1 VIRFPLRYARS
12 NVLIGPGGEAAAL
25 YRVEPR
31 SYPFLPVA
39 EKWGVL
45 HRIERLIAAVGA
57 DLSIYRVARPYPA
70 EEYAAELAWMA
81 DPVHADQGRWRR
93 HLEGQ
98 QDRLASLDSHLP
110 EVYLAISLIE
120 GRGGGGPLR
129 SVGRARRRLEELA
142 GVGTPSPIP
151 AGELRS
157 LAEAERRA
165 FGRAASVVEL
175 RRAGT
180 EELQWL
186 LRRAACRGLGEPDLD
201 RHWQPD
207 ALILDGEGDEI
218 LYEPLESD
226 LWEPVNAPMLE
237 DPGRPPSLVVESER
251 GDSHQA
257 FLCLGSLAEEAE
269 FPGAAEILFAPLEG
283 AGPVDAVLHADLIG
297 NRDALAQVR
306 RRVLDVEHSYR
317 EQLAGSP
324 TGPGALAEEDR
335 ELAREYEAILS
346 SVARPPM
353 LRASISLAVAAA
365 DAEALE
371 ARVTTLRERYGEV
384 TLHRPRGLQHALF
397 LDHLPRP
404 DGGAVADYRRQMTTE
419 QVAASVPTATA
430 AVGSTGGV
438 YLGYDPVAGRPVRFD
453 PTEAPRDSR
462 PSAVLFSGTP
472 GSGKT
477 IAAQVIAHAGLLRG
491 SLVIDFDPKPD
502 HRLAELSGLAEG
514 EVEVLELSTD
524 PVHRGKL
531 DPLRI
536 GLPELRE
543 ELASSYL
550 LELLRDPHSSWEV
563 AIDRAVRDAVREDE
577 RSLLRVVERL
587 HESQAPGAEDVA
599 EALDVIADFGLA
611 RLGFSHPQAGD
622 AELLDRGEDGPSL
635 ITIRMPGL
643 NLPEPGTDRAAYTR
657 SERVSVATLALVAAS
672 TLKLISGDR
681 RRHKIVLLDEG
692 WVFFASSQGRAL
704 LNKLIR
710 LGRAFNA
717 TVLLATQQVEDLGEL
732 AQLVGTVFLFGQDS
746 PRAAARG
753 IEEFGLDP
761 EEGGLASRLTE
772 YRRGRGLER
781 DLDGRWGEVQ
791 VDPDPDLLAELD
803 TTPGRESPRRHVA
816 DDAPSRGRGDH
827 APDNGRGHGRR
838 RGHGAAGSSTAA
850 GGRRAG
856 GHRHEEA
863 GSTEVDA

>member
-1 VIRFPLRYARS
+1 MIRFPLRYARS
-12 NVLIGPGGEAAAL
+12 NVLIGPGGEAAGL
-25 YRVEPR
+25 YRIEPR
-31 SYPFLPVA
+31 SYPFLSVA
-39 EKWGVL
+39 EKWGLL
-45 HRIERLIAAVGA
+45 HRIERLVAAIGA

-70 EEYAAELAWMA
+70 ADYTGELAWMA
-81 DPVHADQGRWRR
+81 DPDHADRGRWHRY
-93 HLEGQ
+93 LDAQ
-98 QDRLASLDSHLP
+98 QERLASLDSHVP
-110 EVYLAISLIE
+110 EVYLAISLVE
-120 GRGGGGPLR
+120 GRGVGGPLR
-129 SVGRARRRLEELA
+129 SFGRARRRLEEVA
-142 GVGTPSPIP
+142 GVGEASPIS
-151 AGELRS
+151 AAELRS

-175 RRAGT
+175 RRVGT

-186 LRRAACRGLGEPDLD
+186 LRRAACRGLGEPELE
-201 RHWQPD
+201 RHWRPD
-207 ALILDGEGDEI
+207 ALILGGEGEEP

-226 LWEPVNAPMLE
+226 LWEPANAPMRE
-237 DPGRPPSLVVESER
+237 ETGGPPSLVVESER

-269 FPGAAEILFAPLEG
+269 FPGGAEILFAPLEG

-353 LRASISLAVAAA
+353 LRASISLAAAAA
-365 DAEALE
+365 DAETLE

-384 TLHRPRGLQHALF
+384 ALHRPRGLQHALF

-419 QVAASVPTATA
+419 QVAASVPVATA
-430 AVGSTGGV
+430 AVGSPGGV

-477 IAAQVIAHAGLLRG
+477 IAAQAIAHAGLLRG

-502 HRLAELSGLAEG
+502 HRLAELHGLG
-514 EVEVLELSTD
+514 DDEVEVLELSAD

-563 AIDRAVRDAVREDE
+563 AIDRAVRDAVRDDE
-577 RSLLRVVERL
+577 HSLLGVVDRL
-587 HESQAPGAEDVA
+587 RESEAPGARDTA
-599 EALDVIADFGLA
+599 EALEVVADFGLA
-611 RLGFSHPQAGD
+611 RLGFSDPDEAD
-622 AELLDRGEDGPSL
+622 AKLPGGGEHEPSL

-643 NLPEPGTDRAAYTR
+643 NLPEPGTERAAYTR
-657 SERVSVATLALVAAS
+657 NERVSVATLALVAAF
-672 TLKLISGDR
+672 TLKLISRER

-704 LNKLIR
+704 LNRLIR

-753 IEEFGLDP
+753 LEEFGLDP

-772 YRRGRGLER
+772 YRRGRGLQR

-803 TTPGRESPRRHVA
+803 TTPGRTSPRRHVGGDPA
-816 DDAPSRGRGDH
+816 SRARGDH
-827 APDNGRGHGRR
+827 AEGGRRPAGRR
-838 RGHGAAGSSTAA
+838 RGHGRAGSSVSGAPHS
-850 GGRRAG
+850 GHGHQGRASG
-856 GHRHEEA
+856 
-863 GSTEVDA
+863 VDA

>member
-1 VIRFPLRYARS
+1 MIRFPLRYARA
-12 NVLIGPGGEAAAL
+12 NVLIGPGGEAAGL
-25 YRVEPR
+25 YRVGSR
-31 SYPFLPVA
+31 SYPFLSVA
-39 EKWGVL
+39 EKWGL
-45 HRIERLIAAVGA
+45 LQRLERLIAVVGA

-70 EEYAAELAWMA
+70 ERYAAELAWLA
-81 DPVHADQGRWRR
+81 DRKHADRARWRAY
-93 HLEGQ
+93 LEGQ
-98 QDRLASLDSHLP
+98 QERLASLDSHLP
-110 EVYLAISLIE
+110 EIYLAISLTK
-120 GRGGGGPLR
+120 GRRAGGALR
-129 SVGRARRRLEELA
+129 SLGRARRRLEDLA
-142 GVGTPSPIP
+142 GVGAASPISG
-151 AGELRS
+151 AELHT

-180 EELQWL
+180 EDLQWL
-186 LRRAACRGLGEPDLD
+186 LRRAAVRGLGDPGLE

-207 ALILDGEGDEI
+207 ALILGGEGEEV
-218 LYEPLESD
+218 LYEPLEAD
-226 LWEPVNAPMLE
+226 LWEPVNAPMRE
-237 DPGRPPSLVVESER
+237 EPGRPPSLVVESEV

-283 AGPVDAVLHADLIG
+283 AGPVDAVLHADLVG
-297 NRDALAQVR
+297 NREALAQVR

-317 EQLAGSP
+317 EQLTGSP

-353 LRASISLAVAAA
+353 LRASISLAVGAP
-365 DAEALE
+365 DAETLE
-371 ARVTTLRERYGEV
+371 ARITLLRERYGEV
-384 TLHRPRGLQHALF
+384 ALHRPRGLQHALF

-404 DGGAVADYRRQMTTE
+404 DGGAVPDYRRQMTTE
-419 QVAASVPTATA
+419 QVAASVPIATA
-430 AVGSTGGV
+430 AVGSAEGV

-502 HRLAELSGLAEG
+502 HRLAELSGLGHE
-514 EVEVLELSTD
+514 EVEILELSAD

-563 AIDRAVRDAVREDE
+563 AIDRAVRDAVRQDE
-577 RSLLRVVERL
+577 RSLHGVVARMHDSE
-587 HESQAPGAEDVA
+587 AAGAKDAA
-599 EALDVIADFGLA
+599 EALEVVADFGLA
-611 RLGFSHPQAGD
+611 RLGFSRPDDDD
-622 AELLDRGEDGPSL
+622 AQLLDEGAGPSL

-643 NLPEPGTDRAAYTR
+643 NLPDPGADRAAYTR

-681 RRHKIVLLDEG
+681 ERHKIVLLDEG

-732 AQLVGTVFLFGQDS
+732 AQLVGTTFLFGQDS

-753 IEEFGLDP
+753 LEEFGLDP

-772 YRRGRGLER
+772 YRRGRGLQR
-781 DLDGRWGEVQ
+781 DLEGRWGEVQ
-791 VDPDPDLLAELD
+791 VDPDPSLLSELD
-803 TTPGRESPRRHVA
+803 TTPGRRSPRDHVDEGA
-816 DDAPSRGRGDH
+816 AGRNRGEHPAG
-827 APDNGRGHGRR
+827 GRPARRARR
-838 RGHGAAGSSTAA
+838 RGHDGA
-850 GGRRAG
+850 GGRGR
-856 GHRHEEA
+856 EQTEA
-863 GSTEVDA
+863 EA

>member
-25 YRVEPR
+25 YQVEPR

-39 EKWGVL
+39 EKWALL
-45 HRIERLIAAVGA
+45 HRLERLIAVVGA
-57 DLSIYRVARPYPA
+57 DLSIWRIARPYPA
-70 EEYAAELAWMA
+70 ETYAAELTWMA
-81 DPVHADQGRWRR
+81 DPGHADGERWQCY
-93 HLEGQ
+93 LEGHRR
-98 QDRLASLDSHLP
+98 RLASLDSHLP
-110 EVYLAISLIE
+110 EVYLAISLTE
-120 GRGGGGPLR
+120 GRRGGGAMR
-129 SVGRARRRLEELA
+129 SVGRARRRLEDLA
-142 GVGTPSPIP
+142 GVGAASPIP
-151 AGELRS
+151 TSELRS
-157 LAEAERRA
+157 LAEAERRT
-165 FGRAASVVEL
+165 FGRAASVIEL

-180 EELQWL
+180 AELQWL
-186 LRRAACRGLGEPDLD
+186 LRRAACRGLGEPTLD
-201 RHWQPD
+201 RNWQPD
-207 ALILDGEGDEI
+207 ALIVDGGEDEA

-226 LWEPVNAPMLE
+226 LWSPANAPMRE
-237 DPGRPPSLVVESER
+237 EPGRAPSLVVESEE

-297 NRDALAQVR
+297 NRDAVAQVR

-353 LRASISLAVAAA
+353 LRASVSLAVAAA
-365 DAEALE
+365 DPETLE

-384 TLHRPRGLQHALF
+384 TLHRPRGLQHALY

-404 DGGAVADYRRQMTTE
+404 DGGAVGDYRQQMTTE
-419 QVAASVPTATA
+419 QVAASVPVATA
-430 AVGSTGGV
+430 AVGSPGGI

-502 HRLAELSGLAEG
+502 HRLAELPGLGED
-514 EVEVLELSTD
+514 EVEVLELSAD

-550 LELLRDPHSSWEV
+550 LELLRDPPSSWEV
-563 AIDRAVRDAVREDE
+563 AVDRAVRDAVRADE
-577 RSLLRVVERL
+577 RSLHHVVERL
-587 HESQAPGAEDVA
+587 RGSDAVGARESA
-599 EALDVIADFGLA
+599 EALEVIADFGLA
-611 RLGFSHPQAGD
+611 RLGFADPEG
-622 AELLDRGEDGPSL
+622 EEGRLLDGEGTGEPSL

-657 SERVSVATLALVAAS
+657 SERVSVATLALVAAL
-672 TLKLISGDR
+672 TLKLISGER
-681 RRHKIVLLDEG
+681 SRHKIVFLDEG

-704 LNKLIR
+704 LNRLIR

-746 PRAAARG
+746 PRAAALG

-772 YRRGRGLER
+772 FRRGRGLER
-781 DLDGRWGEVQ
+781 DLEGRWGEVQ
-791 VDPDPDLLAELD
+791 VDPDPGLLAELD
-803 TTPGRESPRRHVA
+803 TTPGRRSPA
-816 DDAPSRGRGDH
+816 
-827 APDNGRGHGRR
+827 
-838 RGHGAAGSSTAA
+838 GAGTGGTA
-850 GGRRAG
+850 
-856 GHRHEEA
+856 
-863 GSTEVDA
+863 

>member
-12 NVLIGPGGEAAAL
+12 NVVIGPGGEAAAL
-25 YRVEPR
+25 YRVETR
-31 SYPFLPVA
+31 SYPFLSVA
-39 EKWGVL
+39 EKWGLL
-45 HRIERLIAAVGA
+45 HRLERLIAVVGA
-57 DLSIYRVARPYPA
+57 DLSIWRVARPYPA
-70 EEYAAELAWMA
+70 ELYAGDLAWLA
-81 DPVHADQGRWRR
+81 DPDHVDRDRWRR
-93 HLEGQ
+93 HLESQ
-98 QDRLASLDSHLP
+98 QGRLAALDSHVP
-110 EVYLAISLIE
+110 EVYLGISLTE
-120 GRGGGGPLR
+120 GRRGGGALR
-129 SVGRARRRLEELA
+129 SLDRARRRLEDLA
-142 GVGTPSPIP
+142 GVGGPSPISD
-151 AGELRS
+151 AELRS

-165 FGRAASVVEL
+165 FGRAASVVGL

-180 EELQWL
+180 EDLQWL
-186 LRRAACRGLGEPDLD
+186 LRRAVCRGLGEPDLD

-207 ALILDGEGDEI
+207 ALILDGDGEEM
-218 LYEPLESD
+218 LYEPLGSD
-226 LWEPVNAPMLE
+226 LWEPVNAPMRE
-237 DPGRPPSLVVESER
+237 EVGRPPSLVVESEK

-365 DAEALE
+365 DADTLE

-404 DGGAVADYRRQMTTE
+404 DGGAVGDYRRQMTTE

-430 AVGSTGGV
+430 AVGSPGGV
-438 YLGYDPVAGRPVRFD
+438 YLGYDPVTGRPVRFD

-462 PSAVLFSGTP
+462 PTAVLFTGTP

-477 IAAQVIAHAGLLRG
+477 IAAEVIAHAGLLRG
-491 SLVIDFDPKPD
+491 SLVVDFDPKPD
-502 HRLAELSGLAEG
+502 HRLAELSDLGED
-514 EVEVLELSTD
+514 EVEVLELSAG

-550 LELLRDPHSSWEV
+550 IELLRDPPSSWEV
-563 AIDRAVRDAVREDE
+563 AVDRAVRDAVRDDD
-577 RSLLRVVERL
+577 RSLGQVVERL
-587 HESQAPGAEDVA
+587 HRSDAPGAKDVA
-599 EALDVIADFGLA
+599 EALDVVADFGLA
-611 RLGFSHPQAGD
+611 RLGFSDP
-622 AELLDRGEDGPSL
+622 GEDDARLPGGGEGEPAL

-643 NLPEPGTDRAAYTR
+643 NLPEQGTDRAAYTR
-657 SERVSVATLALVAAS
+657 SERVSVATLALVAAL

-681 RRHKIVLLDEG
+681 SRHKIVLLDEG

-704 LNKLIR
+704 LNRLIR
-710 LGRAFNA
+710 LARAFNA
-717 TVLLATQQVEDLGEL
+717 TILIATQQVEDLGEL
-732 AQLVGTVFLFGQDS
+732 AQLVGAVFQFGQDS

-753 IEEFGLDP
+753 LEEFGLDP
-761 EEGGLASRLTE
+761 EENGLASRLTE
-772 YRRGRGLER
+772 YRRGRGLAR

-791 VDPDPDLLAELD
+791 VDPDPGLLADLD
-803 TTPGRESPRRHVA
+803 TTPGRKTAEVA
-816 DDAPSRGRGDH
+816 A
-827 APDNGRGHGRR
+827 
-838 RGHGAAGSSTAA
+838 
-850 GGRRAG
+850 
-856 GHRHEEA
+856 
-863 GSTEVDA
+863 

>member
-1 VIRFPLRYARS
+1 VIRFPLRYARA
-12 NVLIGPGGEAAAL
+12 NVLIGPGGEAAGL
-25 YRVEPR
+25 YRVETR
-31 SYPFLPVA
+31 SYPFLSIA
-39 EKWGVL
+39 DKWGLL
-45 HRIERLIAAVGA
+45 HRLERLVTVVGA
-57 DLSIYRVARPYPA
+57 DVSIYRVARPYPA
-70 EEYAAELAWMA
+70 ETYASDLVARADHDHA
-81 DPVHADQGRWRR
+81 DPDRWRR

-98 QDRLASLDSHLP
+98 QDRLAALDSHVP
-110 EVYLAISLIE
+110 EVYLAISLTE
-120 GRGGGGPLR
+120 GRGGGGVLR
-129 SVGRARRRLEELA
+129 SLDRARRRFEELA
-142 GVGTPSPIP
+142 GVGGPSPISG
-151 AGELRS
+151 AELRS
-157 LAEAERRA
+157 LADAERRA
-165 FGRAASVVEL
+165 FGRAGSVVEL

-180 EELQWL
+180 EDLQWL
-186 LRRAACRGLGEPDLD
+186 LRRAAVRGIGEPVLE
-201 RHWQPD
+201 RGWQPD
-207 ALILDGEGDEI
+207 ALLLDGEGEGI

-226 LWEPVNAPMLE
+226 LWEPVNAPMRE
-237 DPGRPPSLVVESER
+237 EVGRAPSLVVESEM

-269 FPGAAEILFAPLEG
+269 FPGAAEFLFAPLEG
-283 AGPVDAVLHADLIG
+283 SGATDAVIHADVIG

-324 TGPGALAEEDR
+324 AGPDAHAEEDR

-353 LRASISLAVAAA
+353 LRASISLAVGAA
-365 DAEALE
+365 DTEGLE
-371 ARVTTLRERYGEV
+371 ARITTLRERYGEV
-384 TLHRPRGLQHALF
+384 VLHRPRGLQHALF

-404 DGGAVADYRRQMTTE
+404 DGGAVGDYRRQMTTE
-419 QVAASVPTATA
+419 QVAASVPIATA
-430 AVGSTGGV
+430 AVGSEGGV
-438 YLGYDPVAGRPVRFD
+438 YLGYDPIAGRPVRFD
-453 PTEAPRDSR
+453 PNEAPRDSR

-477 IAAQVIAHAGLLRG
+477 IAAQVIAHAALLRG

-502 HRLAELSGLAEG
+502 HRLAELAELGEG
-514 EVEVLELSTD
+514 EVEILELSAD

-550 LELLRDPHSSWEV
+550 LELLRDPNSSWEV

-577 RSLLRVVERL
+577 RSLGQVIARMHASE
-587 HESQAPGAEDVA
+587 AAGAKDAA
-599 EALDVIADFGLA
+599 EALDVVADFGLA
-611 RLGFSHPQAGD
+611 RLGFSQADRHDSQLLVGGEGD
-622 AELLDRGEDGPSL
+622 APNL

-643 NLPEPGTDRAAYTR
+643 NLPDPGTDRAAYTR

-681 RRHKIVLLDEG
+681 DRHKIVLLDEG

-732 AQLVGTVFLFGQDS
+732 AQLVGTTFLFGQDS

-753 IEEFGLDP
+753 LEEFGLDP

-772 YRRGRGLER
+772 YRRGRGLQR

-803 TTPGRESPRRHVA
+803 TTPGVREQT
-816 DDAPSRGRGDH
+816 
-827 APDNGRGHGRR
+827 RR
-838 RGHGAAGSSTAA
+838 RPGAAA
-850 GGRRAG
+850 
-856 GHRHEEA
+856 
-863 GSTEVDA
+863 

>member
-12 NVLIGPGGEAAAL
+12 NVLIGPGGEAAGL

-31 SYPFLPVA
+31 SYPFLSVA
-39 EKWGVL
+39 EKWGLL
-45 HRIERLIAAVGA
+45 HRLERLIAAVGA

-70 EEYAAELAWMA
+70 ADYAAELAWMA
-81 DPVHADQGRWRR
+81 DPDHADRGRWQR
-93 HLEGQ
+93 HLERQ
-98 QDRLASLDSHLP
+98 QDQLASLDSHLP
-110 EVYLAISLIE
+110 EVFLAISLVE

-129 SVGRARRRLEELA
+129 SVGRARRRLEEIA
-142 GVGTPSPIP
+142 GVGEPSPISG
-151 AGELRS
+151 AELRS

-186 LRRAACRGLGEPDLD
+186 LRRAACRGLGEPELD

-207 ALILDGEGDEI
+207 ALILGGEGTDV

-226 LWEPVNAPMLE
+226 LWEPANAPMRE
-237 DPGRPPSLVVESER
+237 EAGRPPSLVVESER

-353 LRASISLAVAAA
+353 LRAWISLAVAAA
-365 DAEALE
+365 DPETLE

-384 TLHRPRGLQHALF
+384 TLHRPRGLQHALY

-404 DGGAVADYRRQMTTE
+404 DGGAVGDYRRQMTTE
-419 QVAASVPTATA
+419 QVAASVPVATA
-430 AVGSTGGV
+430 AVGSPGGI

-514 EVEVLELSTD
+514 EVEVLELSAD

-550 LELLRDPHSSWEV
+550 LELLRDPPSSWEV
-563 AIDRAVRDAVREDE
+563 AVDRAVRDAVRADE
-577 RSLLRVVERL
+577 RSLHHVVERL
-587 HESQAPGAEDVA
+587 RGSDAVGARESA
-599 EALDVIADFGLA
+599 EALEVIADFGLA
-611 RLGFSHPQAGD
+611 RLGFADPEG
-622 AELLDRGEDGPSL
+622 EEGRLLDGEGTGEPSL

-657 SERVSVATLALVAAS
+657 SERVSVATLALVAAL
-672 TLKLISGDR
+672 TLKLISGER

-704 LNKLIR
+704 LNRLIR

-753 IEEFGLDP
+753 LEEFGLDP

-772 YRRGRGLER
+772 YRRGRGLQR

-803 TTPGRESPRRHVA
+803 TTPGRKSPRRQVA
-816 DDAPSRGRGDH
+816 SDPASRGRGDC
-827 APDNGRGHGRR
+827 AADSRRAARR
-838 RGHGAAGSSTAA
+838 RRDHGGAGSSASGA
-850 GGRRAG
+850 RRG
-856 GHRHEEA
+856 GHHREDRA
-863 GSTEVDA
+863 TEVDS

>member
-1 VIRFPLRYARS
+1 MIRFPLRYARS
-12 NVLIGPGGEAAAL
+12 NVLIGPGGEAAGL
-25 YRVEPR
+25 YRVESR
-31 SYPFLPVA
+31 SYPFLSVA
-39 EKWGVL
+39 DKWGLL
-45 HRIERLIAAVGA
+45 HRLERLISVVGA

-70 EEYAAELAWMA
+70 ERYAAELAWLA
-81 DPVHADQGRWRR
+81 DRTHADRGRWRTY
-93 HLEGQ
+93 LEGQ
-98 QDRLASLDSHLP
+98 QERLASLDSHLP
-110 EVYLAISLIE
+110 EIYLAISLTE
-120 GRGGGGPLR
+120 GRRGGGALR
-129 SVGRARRRLEELA
+129 SLGRARRRLEDLA
-142 GVGTPSPIP
+142 GVGAASPISG
-151 AGELRS
+151 AELHT

-180 EELQWL
+180 EDLQWL
-186 LRRAACRGLGEPDLD
+186 LRRAAVRGLGEPELE
-201 RHWQPD
+201 RQWQPD
-207 ALILDGEGDEI
+207 ALILGGEGEEV
-218 LYEPLESD
+218 LYEPLEVD
-226 LWEPVNAPMLE
+226 LWEPVNAPMRE
-237 DPGRPPSLVVESER
+237 EPGGPPSLVVESEA

-283 AGPVDAVLHADLIG
+283 AGPVDAVLHADLVG
-297 NRDALAQVR
+297 NREALAQVR

-353 LRASISLAVAAA
+353 LRASISLAVGAP
-365 DAEALE
+365 DPETLE
-371 ARVTTLRERYGEV
+371 ARITTLRERYGEV

-404 DGGAVADYRRQMTTE
+404 DGGAVPDYRRQMTTE
-419 QVAASVPTATA
+419 QVAASVPIATA
-430 AVGSTGGV
+430 AVGSAEGV

-462 PSAVLFSGTP
+462 PSAVLLSGTP

-502 HRLAELSGLAEG
+502 HRLAELSGLDPD
-514 EVEVLELSTD
+514 EVEILELSAD

-563 AIDRAVRDAVREDE
+563 AIDRAVRDAVRQDE
-577 RSLLRVVERL
+577 QSLHGVIARMHDSEAL
-587 HESQAPGAEDVA
+587 GAKDAA
-599 EALDVIADFGLA
+599 EALGVVADFGLA
-611 RLGFSHPQAGD
+611 RLGFSRPDDDD
-622 AELLDRGEDGPSL
+622 AQLLDDDGTGGPNL

-643 NLPEPGTDRAAYTR
+643 NLPDPGTDRAAYTR

-681 RRHKIVLLDEG
+681 DRHKIVLLDEG

-732 AQLVGTVFLFGQDS
+732 AQLVGTTFLFGQDS

-753 IEEFGLDP
+753 LEEFGLDP

-772 YRRGRGLER
+772 YRRGRGLQR

-803 TTPGRESPRRHVA
+803 TTPGRRTPRSHVSGGQA
-816 DDAPSRGRGDH
+816 GRARGDH
-827 APDNGRGHGRR
+827 AEDEGAR
-838 RGHGAAGSSTAA
+838 RGRTRRGDHAADLSRSREGA
-850 GGRRAG
+850 
-856 GHRHEEA
+856 
-863 GSTEVDA
+863 DA